1 MRRWFVVFVVWQRC
15 HLSIIQAAKPR
26 RMRPADEGKAVV
38 DDAGVEFGRL
48 RRNSEAAEE
57 SLTSCLRFLAAMAFI
72 KYPRRPSPE

>member
-1 MRRWFVVFVVWQRC
+1 M
-15 HLSIIQAAKPR
+15 L
-26 RMRPADEGKAVV
+26 MRPANEGKAV
-38 DDAGVEFGRL
+38 DGDAGVEFGQL